1 MASKKITNY
10 QLNLI
15 VDKIYQTL
23 LPEIDRV
30 REEKIKDYELE
41 PEIIQLIDEY
51 WETKSFLSNLKLI
64 EEVQREKIR
73 EELGYNK
80 YSSIYRSSN
89 FDTKEELIEKIKIN
103 KVSTV
108 KLDKKDIEFEVLTNS
123 LDDIGSLVEKITNS
137 MREKLLSE

>member
-73 EELGYNK
+73 RVR
-80 YSSIYRSSN
+80 I
-89 FDTKEELIEKIKIN
+89 
-103 KVSTV
+103 
-108 KLDKKDIEFEVLTNS
+108 
-123 LDDIGSLVEKITNS
+123 
-137 MREKLLSE
+137 